1 MSKLTYLIGYVT
13 LVLLLHYLDTST
25 THYLVQNAE
34 GEEVNWTVNTTS
46 FISILLSPGP
56 IIILVLCING
66 LYLAEYDP
74 QKASQRLRDNGWFRL
89 LFALPYLYLPMK
101 TFAVVS
107 NTSVVLGY
115 GDLFSWLSIIVG
127 DNYFLGLCL
136 MYTISAVILMPFVE
150 KYLKRRFP
158 VPVDQASSQS
168 D

>member
-74 QKASQRLRDNGWFRL
+74 QKASQRLRENGWFRL

-101 TFAVVS
+101 NVRRRQQHIGGLRLRRLIFLA
-107 NTSVVLGY
+107 L
-115 GDLFSWLSIIVG
+115 
-127 DNYFLGLCL
+127 DNCW
-136 MYTISAVILMPFVE
+136 
-150 KYLKRRFP
+150 
-158 VPVDQASSQS
+158 
-168 D
+168 